1 MFDVKKTKDACVR
14 WIRDWFEEN
23 GPGCN
28 AVIGISGGKDS
39 SVVAGLCVEA
49 LGVDRVIGV
58 TMPNGVQPDIDDS
71 IRLINHLGIKRYDVN
86 IGAAYDALM
95 AEVELKLGHEASA
108 QTRINMAP
116 RLRMTALYAVSQSNN
131 GRVANTCNLSE
142 DWVGY
147 STRYGDAAGD
157 FSPLGGLTVQE
168 VVAIGKELGL
178 PVELV
183 EKTPSDGLCGKTD
196 EDNLGFTY
204 AVLDRYIRTGV
215 CEDPDTKALIDRKHV
230 MNLFK
235 LKPIPHFDPGSW
247 SPRANGHCY
256 LNLTQSDRGKPVADI
271 RAMIWKWHFPQ
282 LKAFF
287 EQETGQTLQAGITV
301 LVRVQVS
308 FSEMFGMS
316 LFIDDIDPAF
326 TVGEQ
331 ALAKKKAIEKLTTG
345 GYLEMQQELA
355 IPRLPY
361 RLAVITSKTAAGY
374 GDFRRHL
381 LENEA
386 GYAFRLDLYEALM
399 QGEQAPASIIA
410 ALAEAQEHPC
420 DAILILRG
428 GGSEMDLACFD
439 DYDLAVAIATCAAPV
454 VTAIGHDRDF
464 HIADLV
470 ANRSVKT
477 PTALADLFLDAYAAE
492 DALLDDLQ
500 ARVRRA
506 VADRLGGMLR
516 KVDSLAQRLR
526 FAAGARI
533 DRARAALDLKEALI
547 KASDPR
553 KILSMG
559 YALVTG
565 RDGKVLKSV
574 APVAA
579 GDRIGVRFADG
590 TIRATV
596 DSIDFSTSSK

>member
-1 MFDVKKTKDACVR
+1 MAKDYLELTELLAR
-14 WIRDWFEEN
+14 IKE
-23 GPGCN
+23 G
-28 AVIGISGGKDS
+28 
-39 SVVAGLCVEA
+39 VE
-49 LGVDRVIGV
+49 
-58 TMPNGVQPDIDDS
+58 
-71 IRLINHLGIKRYDVN
+71 
-86 IGAAYDALM
+86 DAF
-95 AEVELKLGHEASA
+95 
-108 QTRINMAP
+108 P
-116 RLRMTALYAVSQSNN
+116 
-131 GRVANTCNLSE
+131 
-142 DWVGY
+142 
-147 STRYGDAAGD
+147 
-157 FSPLGGLTVQE
+157 
-168 VVAIGKELGL
+168 
-178 PVELV
+178 
-183 EKTPSDGLCGKTD
+183 
-196 EDNLGFTY
+196 
-204 AVLDRYIRTGV
+204 DRYWV
-215 CEDPDTKALIDRKHV
+215 KAEI
-230 MNLFK
+230 
-235 LKPIPHFDPGSW
+235 GSW

-287 EQETGQTLQAGITV
+287 EQESGQPLQAGITV

-331 ALAKKKAIEKLTTG
+331 ALAKKRAIEKLTAG

-410 ALAEAQEHPC
+410 ALAEAQEQPC

-533 DRARAALDLKEALI
+533 DRARAALNLKEALI

-565 RDGKVLKSV
+565 GDGKVLKSV

-590 TIRATV
+590 TITAVAEKVEISRQARN
-596 DSIDFSTSSK
+596 DK

>member
-1 MFDVKKTKDACVR
+1 MAKDYLELTELLAR
-14 WIRDWFEEN
+14 IKE
-23 GPGCN
+23 G
-28 AVIGISGGKDS
+28 
-39 SVVAGLCVEA
+39 VE
-49 LGVDRVIGV
+49 
-58 TMPNGVQPDIDDS
+58 
-71 IRLINHLGIKRYDVN
+71 
-86 IGAAYDALM
+86 DAF
-95 AEVELKLGHEASA
+95 
-108 QTRINMAP
+108 P
-116 RLRMTALYAVSQSNN
+116 
-131 GRVANTCNLSE
+131 
-142 DWVGY
+142 
-147 STRYGDAAGD
+147 
-157 FSPLGGLTVQE
+157 
-168 VVAIGKELGL
+168 
-178 PVELV
+178 
-183 EKTPSDGLCGKTD
+183 
-196 EDNLGFTY
+196 
-204 AVLDRYIRTGV
+204 DRYWV
-215 CEDPDTKALIDRKHV
+215 KAEI
-230 MNLFK
+230 
-235 LKPIPHFDPGSW
+235 GSW

-331 ALAKKKAIEKLTTG
+331 ALAKKKAIEKLTAG

-492 DALLDDLQ
+492 DALLDDLH

-553 KILSMG
+553 KILSLG

-565 RDGKVLKSV
+565 GDGKVLKSA

-596 DSIDFSTSSK
+596 EAIDFSTSSK

>member
-1 MFDVKKTKDACVR
+1 MAKDYLELTELLAR
-14 WIRDWFEEN
+14 
-23 GPGCN
+23 
-28 AVIGISGGKDS
+28 
-39 SVVAGLCVEA
+39 
-49 LGVDRVIGV
+49 
-58 TMPNGVQPDIDDS
+58 
-71 IRLINHLGIKRYDVN
+71 IKE
-86 IGAAYDALM
+86 GAEDAF
-95 AEVELKLGHEASA
+95 
-108 QTRINMAP
+108 P
-116 RLRMTALYAVSQSNN
+116 
-131 GRVANTCNLSE
+131 
-142 DWVGY
+142 
-147 STRYGDAAGD
+147 
-157 FSPLGGLTVQE
+157 
-168 VVAIGKELGL
+168 
-178 PVELV
+178 
-183 EKTPSDGLCGKTD
+183 
-196 EDNLGFTY
+196 
-204 AVLDRYIRTGV
+204 DRYWV
-215 CEDPDTKALIDRKHV
+215 KAEI
-230 MNLFK
+230 
-235 LKPIPHFDPGSW
+235 GSW

-331 ALAKKKAIEKLTTG
+331 ALAKKKAIEKLTAG

-579 GDRIGVRFADG
+579 GDRIGVRFAEG

>member
-1 MFDVKKTKDACVR
+1 MAKDY
-14 WIRDWFEEN
+14 
-23 GPGCN
+23 
-28 AVIGISGGKDS
+28 
-39 SVVAGLCVEA
+39 L
-49 LGVDRVIGV
+49 
-58 TMPNGVQPDIDDS
+58 
-71 IRLINHLGIKRYDVN
+71 
-86 IGAAYDALM
+86 
-95 AEVELKLGHEASA
+95 ELKELLA
-108 QTRINMAP
+108 
-116 RLRMTALYAVSQSNN
+116 
-131 GRVANTCNLSE
+131 RVKEGVE
-142 DWVGY
+142 D
-147 STRYGDAAGD
+147 A
-157 FSPLGGLTVQE
+157 FP
-168 VVAIGKELGL
+168 
-178 PVELV
+178 
-183 EKTPSDGLCGKTD
+183 
-196 EDNLGFTY
+196 
-204 AVLDRYIRTGV
+204 DRYWV
-215 CEDPDTKALIDRKHV
+215 KAEI
-230 MNLFK
+230 
-235 LKPIPHFDPGSW
+235 GSW

-256 LNLTQSDRGKPVADI
+256 LTLTQSDRGKPVADI
-271 RAMIWKWHFPQ
+271 RAMIWKWQFPQ

-287 EQETGQTLQAGITV
+287 EQESGQPLQAGITV

-308 FSEMFGMS
+308 FSEMFGIS

-331 ALAKKKAIEKLTTG
+331 ALAKKKAIEKLTAG

-399 QGEQAPASIIA
+399 QGEQAPASIIS
-410 ALAEAQEHPC
+410 ALLEAQEQPC

-439 DYDLAVAIATCAAPV
+439 DYDLAVAIATCPAPV

-500 ARVRRA
+500 LRVRRA
-506 VADRLGGMLR
+506 VADRVNAMVR

-565 RDGKVLKSV
+565 RDGKVLKSA

-596 DSIDFSTSSK
+596 DAVDFSTSSK

>member
-1 MFDVKKTKDACVR
+1 MAKDYLELTELLARVKEGVEDA
-14 WIRDWFEEN
+14 F
-23 GPGCN
+23 P
-28 AVIGISGGKDS
+28 
-39 SVVAGLCVEA
+39 
-49 LGVDRVIGV
+49 
-58 TMPNGVQPDIDDS
+58 
-71 IRLINHLGIKRYDVN
+71 
-86 IGAAYDALM
+86 
-95 AEVELKLGHEASA
+95 
-108 QTRINMAP
+108 
-116 RLRMTALYAVSQSNN
+116 
-131 GRVANTCNLSE
+131 
-142 DWVGY
+142 
-147 STRYGDAAGD
+147 
-157 FSPLGGLTVQE
+157 
-168 VVAIGKELGL
+168 
-178 PVELV
+178 
-183 EKTPSDGLCGKTD
+183 
-196 EDNLGFTY
+196 
-204 AVLDRYIRTGV
+204 DRYWV
-215 CEDPDTKALIDRKHV
+215 KAEI
-230 MNLFK
+230 
-235 LKPIPHFDPGSW
+235 GSW

-271 RAMIWKWHFPQ
+271 RAMIWKWNYPM
-282 LKAFF
+282 LKTFF
-287 EQETGQTLQAGITV
+287 EQETGQTLQAGLTV

-308 FSEMFGMS
+308 FSEMFGMSLFGMS

-331 ALAKKKAIEKLTTG
+331 ALAKKKAIEKLTAG

-355 IPRLPY
+355 LPRLPY

-506 VADRLGGMLR
+506 VADRLNGMAR

-565 RDGKVLKSV
+565 GDGKVLKSA

-590 TIRATV
+590 TITAV
-596 DSIDFSTSSK
+596 VHEVKQMPGQAGHDDSLRHSRRDRESND

>member
-1 MFDVKKTKDACVR
+1 MAKDYLELTELLARVRERVEDAFPERYWVK
-14 WIRDWFEEN
+14 
-23 GPGCN
+23 
-28 AVIGISGGKDS
+28 
-39 SVVAGLCVEA
+39 
-49 LGVDRVIGV
+49 
-58 TMPNGVQPDIDDS
+58 
-71 IRLINHLGIKRYDVN
+71 
-86 IGAAYDALM
+86 
-95 AEVELKLGHEASA
+95 AE
-108 QTRINMAP
+108 I
-116 RLRMTALYAVSQSNN
+116 
-131 GRVANTCNLSE
+131 
-142 DWVGY
+142 
-147 STRYGDAAGD
+147 
-157 FSPLGGLTVQE
+157 
-168 VVAIGKELGL
+168 
-178 PVELV
+178 
-183 EKTPSDGLCGKTD
+183 
-196 EDNLGFTY
+196 
-204 AVLDRYIRTGV
+204 
-215 CEDPDTKALIDRKHV
+215 
-230 MNLFK
+230 
-235 LKPIPHFDPGSW
+235 GSW

-271 RAMIWKWHFPQ
+271 RAMIWKWNFPQ

-301 LVRVQVS
+301 LVRVQVN

-331 ALAKKKAIEKLTTG
+331 ALAKKKAIEKLTAG
-345 GYLEMQQELA
+345 GYLDMQQELA
-355 IPRLPY
+355 LPRLPY

-410 ALAEAQEHPC
+410 ALTEAQENPC

-506 VADRLGGMLR
+506 VADRLNGMAR

-565 RDGKVLKSV
+565 GDGKVLKSA

-590 TIRATV
+590 TITAV
-596 DSIDFSTSSK
+596 VHEVKQMPGQAGHDDSLRHSRCDRESND

>member
-1 MFDVKKTKDACVR
+1 MAKDYLELTELLAR
-14 WIRDWFEEN
+14 IKE
-23 GPGCN
+23 G
-28 AVIGISGGKDS
+28 
-39 SVVAGLCVEA
+39 VE
-49 LGVDRVIGV
+49 
-58 TMPNGVQPDIDDS
+58 
-71 IRLINHLGIKRYDVN
+71 
-86 IGAAYDALM
+86 DAF
-95 AEVELKLGHEASA
+95 
-108 QTRINMAP
+108 P
-116 RLRMTALYAVSQSNN
+116 
-131 GRVANTCNLSE
+131 
-142 DWVGY
+142 
-147 STRYGDAAGD
+147 
-157 FSPLGGLTVQE
+157 
-168 VVAIGKELGL
+168 
-178 PVELV
+178 
-183 EKTPSDGLCGKTD
+183 
-196 EDNLGFTY
+196 
-204 AVLDRYIRTGV
+204 DRYWV
-215 CEDPDTKALIDRKHV
+215 KAEI
-230 MNLFK
+230 
-235 LKPIPHFDPGSW
+235 GSW

-331 ALAKKKAIEKLTTG
+331 ALAKKKAIEKLTAG

-492 DALLDDLQ
+492 DALLDDLH

-526 FAAGARI
+526 FAAGSRI

>member
-1 MFDVKKTKDACVR
+1 MAKDY
-14 WIRDWFEEN
+14 
-23 GPGCN
+23 
-28 AVIGISGGKDS
+28 
-39 SVVAGLCVEA
+39 L
-49 LGVDRVIGV
+49 
-58 TMPNGVQPDIDDS
+58 
-71 IRLINHLGIKRYDVN
+71 
-86 IGAAYDALM
+86 
-95 AEVELKLGHEASA
+95 ELKELLA
-108 QTRINMAP
+108 
-116 RLRMTALYAVSQSNN
+116 
-131 GRVANTCNLSE
+131 RVKEGVE
-142 DWVGY
+142 D
-147 STRYGDAAGD
+147 A
-157 FSPLGGLTVQE
+157 FP
-168 VVAIGKELGL
+168 
-178 PVELV
+178 
-183 EKTPSDGLCGKTD
+183 
-196 EDNLGFTY
+196 
-204 AVLDRYIRTGV
+204 DRYWV
-215 CEDPDTKALIDRKHV
+215 KAEI
-230 MNLFK
+230 
-235 LKPIPHFDPGSW
+235 GSW

-256 LNLTQSDRGKPVADI
+256 LTLTQSDRGKPVADI
-271 RAMIWKWHFPQ
+271 RAMIWKWQFPQ

-287 EQETGQTLQAGITV
+287 EQESGQPLQAGITV

-308 FSEMFGMS
+308 FSEMFGIS

-331 ALAKKKAIEKLTTG
+331 ALAKKKAIEKLTAG

-355 IPRLPY
+355 LPRLPY

-399 QGEQAPASIIA
+399 QGEQAPASIIS
-410 ALAEAQEHPC
+410 ALLEAQEQPC

-439 DYDLAVAIATCAAPV
+439 DYDLAVAIATCPAPV

-500 ARVRRA
+500 LRVRRA
-506 VADRLGGMLR
+506 VADRVNAMVR

-533 DRARAALDLKEALI
+533 DRARATLDLKEALI

-565 RDGKVLKSV
+565 RDGKVLKSA

-596 DSIDFSTSSK
+596 DAVDFSTSSK

>member
-1 MFDVKKTKDACVR
+1 MAKDY
-14 WIRDWFEEN
+14 
-23 GPGCN
+23 
-28 AVIGISGGKDS
+28 
-39 SVVAGLCVEA
+39 L
-49 LGVDRVIGV
+49 
-58 TMPNGVQPDIDDS
+58 
-71 IRLINHLGIKRYDVN
+71 
-86 IGAAYDALM
+86 
-95 AEVELKLGHEASA
+95 ELKELLA
-108 QTRINMAP
+108 
-116 RLRMTALYAVSQSNN
+116 
-131 GRVANTCNLSE
+131 RVKEGVE
-142 DWVGY
+142 D
-147 STRYGDAAGD
+147 A
-157 FSPLGGLTVQE
+157 FP
-168 VVAIGKELGL
+168 
-178 PVELV
+178 
-183 EKTPSDGLCGKTD
+183 
-196 EDNLGFTY
+196 
-204 AVLDRYIRTGV
+204 DRYWV
-215 CEDPDTKALIDRKHV
+215 KAEI
-230 MNLFK
+230 
-235 LKPIPHFDPGSW
+235 GSW
-247 SPRANGHCY
+247 NPRANGHCY
-256 LNLTQSDRGKPVADI
+256 LTLTQSDRGKPVADI
-271 RAMIWKWHFPQ
+271 RAMIWKWQFPQ

-287 EQETGQTLQAGITV
+287 EQESGQPLQAGITV

-308 FSEMFGMS
+308 FSEMFGIS

-331 ALAKKKAIEKLTTG
+331 ALAKKKAIEKLTAG
-345 GYLEMQQELA
+345 GYLDMQQELA
-355 IPRLPY
+355 LPRLPY
-361 RLAVITSKTAAGY
+361 HLAVITSKTAAGY

-399 QGEQAPASIIA
+399 QGEQAPASIIS
-410 ALAEAQEHPC
+410 ALLEAQEQPC

-439 DYDLAVAIATCAAPV
+439 DYDLAVAIATCPAPV

-500 ARVRRA
+500 SRVRRA
-506 VADRLGGMLR
+506 VADRVNAMVR

-590 TIRATV
+590 TVRATV
-596 DSIDFSTSSK
+596 DAVDFSTSSK

>member
-1 MFDVKKTKDACVR
+1 MAKDYLELTELLAQVKESVADA
-14 WIRDWFEEN
+14 FPE
-23 GPGCN
+23 
-28 AVIGISGGKDS
+28 
-39 SVVAGLCVEA
+39 
-49 LGVDRVIGV
+49 
-58 TMPNGVQPDIDDS
+58 
-71 IRLINHLGIKRYDVN
+71 RYWVK
-86 IGAAYDALM
+86 
-95 AEVELKLGHEASA
+95 AE
-108 QTRINMAP
+108 I
-116 RLRMTALYAVSQSNN
+116 
-131 GRVANTCNLSE
+131 
-142 DWVGY
+142 
-147 STRYGDAAGD
+147 
-157 FSPLGGLTVQE
+157 
-168 VVAIGKELGL
+168 
-178 PVELV
+178 
-183 EKTPSDGLCGKTD
+183 
-196 EDNLGFTY
+196 
-204 AVLDRYIRTGV
+204 
-215 CEDPDTKALIDRKHV
+215 
-230 MNLFK
+230 
-235 LKPIPHFDPGSW
+235 GSW

-256 LNLTQSDRGKPVADI
+256 LNLVESDRGKPIADI
-271 RAMIWKWHFPQ
+271 RAMIWKWQFPK

-287 EQETGQTLQAGITV
+287 EQETGQKLQAGITV
-301 LVRVQVS
+301 LVRVQVN
-308 FSEMFGMS
+308 FSEMFGIS

-331 ALAKKKAIEKLTTG
+331 ALAKKKAIEKLTAG

-355 IPRLPY
+355 LPRLPY

-399 QGEQAPASIIA
+399 QGEQAPASIIS
-410 ALAEAQEHPC
+410 ALLEAQEQPV

-439 DYDLAVAIATCAAPV
+439 DYDLAVAIAVCPAPV

-492 DALLDDLQ
+492 DALLDGFET
-500 ARVRRA
+500 RIRHA
-506 VADRLGGMLR
+506 VSERLNGMVR

-533 DRARAALDLKEALI
+533 DRELAALALKEALI

-553 KILSMG
+553 KILSLG

-565 RDGKVLKSV
+565 ADGKVLKSA
-574 APVAA
+574 APVAV

-590 TIRATV
+590 RIRAAV
-596 DSIDFSTSSK
+596 EGIEIPGQARNDR

>member
-1 MFDVKKTKDACVR
+1 MAKDYL
-14 WIRDWFEEN
+14 E
-23 GPGCN
+23 
-28 AVIGISGGKDS
+28 
-39 SVVAGLCVEA
+39 
-49 LGVDRVIGV
+49 
-58 TMPNGVQPDIDDS
+58 
-71 IRLINHLGIKRYDVN
+71 
-86 IGAAYDALM
+86 
-95 AEVELKLGHEASA
+95 
-108 QTRINMAP
+108 
-116 RLRMTALYAVSQSNN
+116 
-131 GRVANTCNLSE
+131 LSE
-142 DWVGY
+142 LLARVKEGVEDAFPGRYWV
-147 STRYGDAAGD
+147 
-157 FSPLGGLTVQE
+157 
-168 VVAIGKELGL
+168 
-178 PVELV
+178 
-183 EKTPSDGLCGKTD
+183 
-196 EDNLGFTY
+196 
-204 AVLDRYIRTGV
+204 
-215 CEDPDTKALIDRKHV
+215 KAEI
-230 MNLFK
+230 
-235 LKPIPHFDPGSW
+235 GSW

-256 LNLTQSDRGKPVADI
+256 LNLVQSDRGKPIADI
-271 RAMIWKWHFPQ
+271 RAMIWKWQFPQ
-282 LKAFF
+282 LKTFF
-287 EQETGQTLQAGITV
+287 EQETGQPLQAGITV
-301 LVRVQVS
+301 LVRVQVN
-308 FSEMFGMS
+308 FSELFGIS

-331 ALAKKKAIEKLTTG
+331 ALAKKKAIEKLTAG

-355 IPRLPY
+355 LPRLPY

-410 ALAEAQEHPC
+410 ALLEAQEQPV

-439 DYDLAVAIATCAAPV
+439 DYDLAVAIAVCPVPV

-470 ANRSVKT
+470 ANRYVKT

-492 DALLDDLQ
+492 DALLDGFET
-500 ARVRRA
+500 RIRHA
-506 VADRLGGMLR
+506 VSERLNGMAR

-533 DRARAALDLKEALI
+533 DRELAALALKEALV

-565 RDGKVLKSV
+565 RDGKVLKSA
-574 APVAA
+574 APVAV

-590 TIRATV
+590 TIAATV
-596 DSIDFSTSSK
+596 EGLKLN

>member
-1 MFDVKKTKDACVR
+1 MAKDYLELAELLARVKEGVEDA
-14 WIRDWFEEN
+14 F
-23 GPGCN
+23 PG
-28 AVIGISGGKDS
+28 
-39 SVVAGLCVEA
+39 
-49 LGVDRVIGV
+49 
-58 TMPNGVQPDIDDS
+58 
-71 IRLINHLGIKRYDVN
+71 RYWVK
-86 IGAAYDALM
+86 
-95 AEVELKLGHEASA
+95 AE
-108 QTRINMAP
+108 I
-116 RLRMTALYAVSQSNN
+116 
-131 GRVANTCNLSE
+131 
-142 DWVGY
+142 
-147 STRYGDAAGD
+147 
-157 FSPLGGLTVQE
+157 
-168 VVAIGKELGL
+168 
-178 PVELV
+178 
-183 EKTPSDGLCGKTD
+183 
-196 EDNLGFTY
+196 
-204 AVLDRYIRTGV
+204 
-215 CEDPDTKALIDRKHV
+215 
-230 MNLFK
+230 
-235 LKPIPHFDPGSW
+235 GSW
-247 SPRANGHCY
+247 SPKANGHCY
-256 LNLTQSDRGKPVADI
+256 LTLTQSDRGKPVADI

-282 LKAFF
+282 LKAYF
-287 EQETGQTLQAGITV
+287 EQESGQPLQAGITV

-331 ALAKKKAIEKLTTG
+331 ALAKKKAIEKLTAG

-355 IPRLPY
+355 LPRLPY

-399 QGEQAPASIIA
+399 QGEQAPASIIS
-410 ALAEAQEHPC
+410 ALLEAQEQPC

-439 DYDLAVAIATCAAPV
+439 DYDLAVAIATCPAPV

-506 VADRLGGMLR
+506 VADRLNGMAR

-565 RDGKVLKSV
+565 GDGKVLKSV
-574 APVAA
+574 APVTA

-590 TIRATV
+590 TITATV
-596 DSIDFSTSSK
+596 DSVKRN

>member
-1 MFDVKKTKDACVR
+1 MARDYLELAELLARVREGVEDAFPGRYWVK
-14 WIRDWFEEN
+14 
-23 GPGCN
+23 
-28 AVIGISGGKDS
+28 
-39 SVVAGLCVEA
+39 
-49 LGVDRVIGV
+49 
-58 TMPNGVQPDIDDS
+58 
-71 IRLINHLGIKRYDVN
+71 
-86 IGAAYDALM
+86 
-95 AEVELKLGHEASA
+95 AE
-108 QTRINMAP
+108 I
-116 RLRMTALYAVSQSNN
+116 
-131 GRVANTCNLSE
+131 
-142 DWVGY
+142 
-147 STRYGDAAGD
+147 
-157 FSPLGGLTVQE
+157 
-168 VVAIGKELGL
+168 
-178 PVELV
+178 
-183 EKTPSDGLCGKTD
+183 
-196 EDNLGFTY
+196 
-204 AVLDRYIRTGV
+204 
-215 CEDPDTKALIDRKHV
+215 
-230 MNLFK
+230 
-235 LKPIPHFDPGSW
+235 GSW

-256 LNLTQSDRGKPVADI
+256 LTLTQSDRGKPVADI
-271 RAMIWKWHFPQ
+271 RAMVWKWNFPQ

-287 EQETGQTLQAGITV
+287 EQASGQPLQAGITV

-331 ALAKKKAIEKLTTG
+331 ALAKKKAIEKLTAG

-470 ANRSVKT
+470 ATRSVKT

-565 RDGKVLKSV
+565 GDGKVLKSV
-574 APVAA
+574 APVAV

>member
-1 MFDVKKTKDACVR
+1 MAKDYLELTELLAR
-14 WIRDWFEEN
+14 IKE
-23 GPGCN
+23 G
-28 AVIGISGGKDS
+28 
-39 SVVAGLCVEA
+39 VE
-49 LGVDRVIGV
+49 
-58 TMPNGVQPDIDDS
+58 
-71 IRLINHLGIKRYDVN
+71 
-86 IGAAYDALM
+86 DAF
-95 AEVELKLGHEASA
+95 
-108 QTRINMAP
+108 P
-116 RLRMTALYAVSQSNN
+116 
-131 GRVANTCNLSE
+131 
-142 DWVGY
+142 
-147 STRYGDAAGD
+147 
-157 FSPLGGLTVQE
+157 
-168 VVAIGKELGL
+168 
-178 PVELV
+178 
-183 EKTPSDGLCGKTD
+183 
-196 EDNLGFTY
+196 
-204 AVLDRYIRTGV
+204 DRYWV
-215 CEDPDTKALIDRKHV
+215 KAEI
-230 MNLFK
+230 
-235 LKPIPHFDPGSW
+235 GSW

-331 ALAKKKAIEKLTTG
+331 ALAKKKAIEKLTAG

-565 RDGKVLKSV
+565 GDGKVLKSA

-596 DSIDFSTSSK
+596 DSVKKN

>member
-1 MFDVKKTKDACVR
+1 MARDYLELAELLARVKEGVEDA
-14 WIRDWFEEN
+14 F
-23 GPGCN
+23 PG
-28 AVIGISGGKDS
+28 
-39 SVVAGLCVEA
+39 
-49 LGVDRVIGV
+49 
-58 TMPNGVQPDIDDS
+58 
-71 IRLINHLGIKRYDVN
+71 RYWVK
-86 IGAAYDALM
+86 
-95 AEVELKLGHEASA
+95 AE
-108 QTRINMAP
+108 I
-116 RLRMTALYAVSQSNN
+116 
-131 GRVANTCNLSE
+131 
-142 DWVGY
+142 
-147 STRYGDAAGD
+147 
-157 FSPLGGLTVQE
+157 
-168 VVAIGKELGL
+168 
-178 PVELV
+178 
-183 EKTPSDGLCGKTD
+183 
-196 EDNLGFTY
+196 
-204 AVLDRYIRTGV
+204 
-215 CEDPDTKALIDRKHV
+215 
-230 MNLFK
+230 
-235 LKPIPHFDPGSW
+235 GSW

-256 LNLTQSDRGKPVADI
+256 LTLTQSDRGKPVADI
-271 RAMIWKWHFPQ
+271 RAMIWKWNFPQ

-287 EQETGQTLQAGITV
+287 EQESGQPLQAGITV

-331 ALAKKKAIEKLTTG
+331 ALAKKKTIEKLTAG

-355 IPRLPY
+355 LPRLPY

-410 ALAEAQEHPC
+410 ALAEAQEQPC

-439 DYDLAVAIATCAAPV
+439 DYDLAVAIATCPAPV

-492 DALLDDLQ
+492 DALLDGLET
-500 ARVRRA
+500 RVRRA
-506 VADRLGGMLR
+506 ITDRLNGMAR

-533 DRARAALDLKEALI
+533 DRAKAALDLKEALI

-565 RDGKVLKSV
+565 GDGKVLKSV

-579 GDRIGVRFADG
+579 GDRIVVRFADG

-596 DSIDFSTSSK
+596 EAIDFSTSSK

>member
-1 MFDVKKTKDACVR
+1 MAKDYLELTELLAR
-14 WIRDWFEEN
+14 IKE
-23 GPGCN
+23 G
-28 AVIGISGGKDS
+28 
-39 SVVAGLCVEA
+39 VE
-49 LGVDRVIGV
+49 
-58 TMPNGVQPDIDDS
+58 
-71 IRLINHLGIKRYDVN
+71 
-86 IGAAYDALM
+86 DAF
-95 AEVELKLGHEASA
+95 
-108 QTRINMAP
+108 P
-116 RLRMTALYAVSQSNN
+116 
-131 GRVANTCNLSE
+131 
-142 DWVGY
+142 
-147 STRYGDAAGD
+147 
-157 FSPLGGLTVQE
+157 
-168 VVAIGKELGL
+168 
-178 PVELV
+178 
-183 EKTPSDGLCGKTD
+183 
-196 EDNLGFTY
+196 
-204 AVLDRYIRTGV
+204 DRYWV
-215 CEDPDTKALIDRKHV
+215 KAEI
-230 MNLFK
+230 
-235 LKPIPHFDPGSW
+235 GSW

-282 LKAFF
+282 LKAYF
-287 EQETGQTLQAGITV
+287 EQESGQPLQAGITV

-316 LFIDDIDPAF
+316 LFIDDIDPSF

-331 ALAKKKAIEKLTTG
+331 ALAKKRAIEKLTAG

-410 ALAEAQEHPC
+410 ALAEAQEQPC

-506 VADRLGGMLR
+506 VADRLNGMAR

-565 RDGKVLKSV
+565 GDGKVLKSA

-596 DSIDFSTSSK
+596 DSVKKN

>member
-1 MFDVKKTKDACVR
+1 MKDYL
-14 WIRDWFEEN
+14 E
-23 GPGCN
+23 
-28 AVIGISGGKDS
+28 
-39 SVVAGLCVEA
+39 
-49 LGVDRVIGV
+49 
-58 TMPNGVQPDIDDS
+58 
-71 IRLINHLGIKRYDVN
+71 
-86 IGAAYDALM
+86 
-95 AEVELKLGHEASA
+95 
-108 QTRINMAP
+108 
-116 RLRMTALYAVSQSNN
+116 
-131 GRVANTCNLSE
+131 LSE
-142 DWVGY
+142 LLARVRE
-147 STRYGDAAGD
+147 S
-157 FSPLGGLTVQE
+157 
-168 VVAIGKELGL
+168 
-178 PVELV
+178 
-183 EKTPSDGLCGKTD
+183 
-196 EDNLGFTY
+196 
-204 AVLDRYIRTGV
+204 VLDAFPERYWVKGEIS
-215 CEDPDTKALIDRKHV
+215 
-230 MNLFK
+230 
-235 LKPIPHFDPGSW
+235 SW

-256 LNLTQSDRGKPVADI
+256 LNLSESVKGKQVADV
-271 RAMIWKWHFPQ
+271 RAMIWKWNFPQ

-287 EQETGQTLQAGITV
+287 ESETGQTLQAGITV
-301 LVRVQVS
+301 LVRVQVN
-308 FSEMFGMS
+308 FDPVFGLS
-316 LFIDDIDPAF
+316 LFVDDIDPAF

-331 ALAKKKAIEKLTTG
+331 ALAKKKAIEKLTAG
-345 GYLEMQQELA
+345 GYLDMQQELA
-355 IPRLPY
+355 LPRLPY

-399 QGEQAPASIIA
+399 QGEQAPASIIS
-410 ALAEAQEHPC
+410 ALLEAQEQPC

-439 DYDLAVAIATCAAPV
+439 DYDLAVAIATCPAPV

-500 ARVRRA
+500 LRVRRA
-506 VADRLGGMLR
+506 VADRVNAMVR

-547 KASDPR
+547 QASDPR

-574 APVAA
+574 VPVAA

-590 TIRATV
+590 TVRATV
-596 DSIDFSTSSK
+596 DAVDFSTSSK